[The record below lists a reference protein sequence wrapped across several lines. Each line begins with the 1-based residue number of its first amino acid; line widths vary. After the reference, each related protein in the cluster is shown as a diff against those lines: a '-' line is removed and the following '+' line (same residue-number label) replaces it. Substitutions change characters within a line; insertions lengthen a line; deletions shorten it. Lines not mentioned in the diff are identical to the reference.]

1 MKNFYDSMKFKKA
14 EDAYKSHLH
23 YLKNGFPENSANQ
36 IQQQSLGNYESYLP
50 DQSNQNYNKDIQAN
64 YAAFQTPTSHYVPDL
79 PTNLPAGELQ
89 KFQKSIPQFNQ
100 FNANQ
105 EGFNFDN
112 NFSNAL
118 NNQFPGFGVNANGF
132 GSENFNFDSN
142 QFKQFSDLNTSLFQG
157 QNQFSNGFNNN
168 QFAGF
173 GANANGF
180 GSENFNFDSNQFKQ
194 FSNLNSSL
202 FQGQNQFSNG
212 FNNNQFPGFGANNF
226 SSENF
231 SFDNNQFL

>member
-1 MKNFYDSMKFKKA
+1 MNRIKYLDGKFTPRDDLMKNFYDSMKFKKA

-89 KFQKSIPQFNQ
+89 KFQKGIPQFNQ
-100 FNANQ
+100 FSANQ

-173 GANANGF
+173 GAN
-180 GSENFNFDSNQFKQ
+180 
-194 FSNLNSSL
+194 
-202 FQGQNQFSNG
+202 
-212 FNNNQFPGFGANNF
+212 NF